1 MDRYEIIK
9 NIIDDWFSLELK
21 LEVLDIMPHL
31 VFLYEENLKLK
42 EKKKILILMKKLI
55 YDRID
60 S

>member
-42 EKKKILILMKKLI
+42 EKIKDINLDENTDLW
-55 YDRID
+55 
-60 S
+60 